1 MNSKLIAILLICVT
15 ATGWSE
21 LAAGSPVSAEG
32 GGGESLPMALAE
44 AVGLAL
50 RHNLDVR
57 VNAFDQSI
65 TQENISAARE
75 PFDPRL
81 LFNIP
86 AVFRQD
92 SQPQATQLGGAEVLT
107 NRSLQG
113 GFSFSETLEWG
124 TQYDLQWSGSR
135 QSSNNTFSTFNPQ
148 FSSSLQ
154 LNVTQPL
161 LNGFGRKI
169 NRQAIVVAQN
179 DLTVSKE
186 QFRLQVEQTVFQ
198 TYQSYWELVFAL
210 RDLEVKQVALD
221 LARQQLQRNRVQVDI
236 GTLAPIETVQAEQ
249 AVADAEL
256 VLIQAE
262 IAVEDAQDNL
272 KQLLNVEGF
281 VETGWETRIE
291 PHDSPQVTIDPV
303 DVDGAITM
311 ALERDPQIR
320 QHRSNLRSRELDLAV
335 ARDALLPEVNLE
347 GSLGLRGLG
356 GDRIIREGFLGGQPS
371 EIQEGGFSDAFQQL
385 LSGDFRNWSV
395 SLTVSLPLRN
405 SGAKARQAQASI
417 RERQTVARITSR
429 EQQIRVEVRRAARQL
444 EGGAESVAAAEK
456 ARELAERQLDAE
468 QRKFAVGTTTNFQ
481 VLEFQRRLAESRT
494 RELRAIID
502 LNIVFAR
509 LEQAK
514 GSLLEGLGVSL
525 LDAGRGATDR

>member
-1 MNSKLIAILLICVT
+1 M
-15 ATGWSE
+15 
-21 LAAGSPVSAEG
+21 
-32 GGGESLPMALAE
+32 
-44 AVGLAL
+44 
-50 RHNLDVR
+50 
-57 VNAFDQSI
+57 
-65 TQENISAARE
+65 
-75 PFDPRL
+75 
-81 LFNIP
+81 
-86 AVFRQD
+86 
-92 SQPQATQLGGAEVLT
+92 
-107 NRSLQG
+107 
-113 GFSFSETLEWG
+113 
-124 TQYDLQWSGSR
+124 
-135 QSSNNTFSTFNPQ
+135 
-148 FSSSLQ
+148 
-154 LNVTQPL
+154 
-161 LNGFGRKI
+161 
-169 NRQAIVVAQN
+169 
-179 DLTVSKE
+179 
-186 QFRLQVEQTVFQ
+186 
-198 TYQSYWELVFAL
+198 
-210 RDLEVKQVALD
+210 ALD

-502 LNIVFAR
+502 LNIAFAR